1 MRLASLVKLPIAF
14 KRSFQ
19 NPNPLDDK
27 INPNKSV
34 EQNPNTS
41 TFIVNKA
48 KSKKARRSELDKLHA
63 DISKMFDCK
72 AVLNATNIRKCRTN
86 KTIDYVNSNIEELNP
101 NDNKNKLKKQFY
113 KKSMANTSS
122 PLDFD
127 NLVGFL
133 PLIKSGQIISKNK
146 ENQNQQLTVTNVQ
159 KQSDSSFSIQKIY
172 NQQNIDEIVQK
183 SIVDERVRQN
193 H

>member
-1 MRLASLVKLPIAF
+1 LRLASLVKLPIAF

-159 KQSDSSFSIQKIY
+159 KQ
-172 NQQNIDEIVQK
+172 
-183 SIVDERVRQN
+183 
-193 H
+193 